1 MGRTTATFKPFLQ
14 RLAAPTDT
22 ASLVLLRV
30 SFGLL
35 MLWEVIRFFYF
46 GWVDELYAQPT
57 FHFKYEWFTWVEA
70 WPGYGMHLHFAALGV
85 LAVLMLTGSLMGFLV
100 FRLLSGGFGTSLEP
114 DGSPGFWH
122 WLPITIPV
130 EDTVGKMYFYYTPVI
145 FITTCVTLLGAK
157 GPLDGP
163 HPPM

>member
-1 MGRTTATFKPFLQ
+1 MSLTKPIFKPFLQ

-57 FHFKYEWFTWVEA
+57 FHFKYEWFTWVEV

-85 LAVLMLTGSLMGFLV
+85 LAVLIALGL
-100 FRLLSGGFGTSLEP
+100 
-114 DGSPGFWH
+114 
-122 WLPITIPV
+122 
-130 EDTVGKMYFYYTPVI
+130 FYRVA
-145 FITTCVTLLGAK
+145 TLLFFLGYTYI
-157 GPLDGP
+157 LLIDTS
-163 HPPM
+163 

>member
-1 MGRTTATFKPFLQ
+1 MSLTKPIFKPFLQ
-14 RLAAPTDT
+14 RLATPTDT

-85 LAVLMLTGSLMGFLV
+85 LAVLITL
-100 FRLLSGGFGTSLEP
+100 GFGGLCCCASFCIFCKYRAKANNAIDDANLIV
-114 DGSPGFWH
+114 DRVH
-122 WLPITIPV
+122 DPI
-130 EDTVGKMYFYYTPVI
+130 
-145 FITTCVTLLGAK
+145 AA
-157 GPLDGP
+157 
-163 HPPM
+163 